1 MSCKERGIVRGARED
16 GLMAE
21 EKKKVLLRLCVIGW
35 GIPAVLLAFIVF
47 LSLSPW
53 SVRRTGMGSAS
64 LNAITAALAAVG
76 LAAWAFFN
84 LYLYRRL
91 WKLFPYI
98 GDSEKGWTYAEGVF
112 GLQGVGT
119 SMSSVLGMF
128 LYLFTGDMRRGVLVA
143 AVSLALIVLEMA
155 RFPGRIAE
163 VEDVIGGGGS

>member
-1 MSCKERGIVRGARED
+1 
-16 GLMAE
+16 MAE
-21 EKKKVLLRLCVIGW
+21 EKKRAFLRLCTIGW
-35 GIPAVLLAFIVF
+35 GIPIVLLAFIIF
-47 LSLSPW
+47 LAVSPW

-64 LNAITAALAAVG
+64 LNLLTAALTAAG

-91 WKLFPYI
+91 WKLFPYL

-128 LYLFTGDMRRGVLVA
+128 LYLFTGDVWRGVLVA
-143 AVSLALIVLEMA
+143 VVSLVLIVLEMA

-163 VEDVIGGGGS
+163 VEDVVTGAER